1 MSLLF
6 NMWFWASVVEGV
18 VYSVECIGLHA
29 VLFKQ
34 SVGFCVTV
42 ADVLMTQS
50 RMKWMQGLVIW
61 NCIVSIR
68 AVSLSFVECSLV
80 HDWKHSSPLM
90 IFL

>member
-1 MSLLF
+1 
-6 NMWFWASVVEGV
+6 MWFWASVVEGV

-50 RMKWMQGLVIW
+50 RLKFTQGLVIR

-68 AVSLSFVECSLV
+68 TVSHSFAVCSLV
-80 HDWKHSSPLM
+80 HDWKHRRPLM